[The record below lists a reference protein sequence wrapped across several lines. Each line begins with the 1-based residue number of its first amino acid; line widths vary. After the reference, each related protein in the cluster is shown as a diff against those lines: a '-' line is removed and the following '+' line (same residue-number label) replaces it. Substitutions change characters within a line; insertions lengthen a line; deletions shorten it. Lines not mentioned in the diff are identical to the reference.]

1 MIFRDGLD
9 RASRGCAARASRV
22 AAAAV
27 AAAVTAAK
35 QPPTRDRIRC
45 GNLSRMRCHSHR
57 FQRHQLPPVVCC
69 SHCEQPVAFDAGD
82 LC

>member
-35 QPPTRDRIRC
+35 QPRLGIESVAESVRMTNVVRRFPQRID
-45 GNLSRMRCHSHR
+45 
-57 FQRHQLPPVVCC
+57 QRRRR
-69 SHCEQPVAFDAGD
+69 SQP
-82 LC
+82 

>member
-45 GNLSRMRCHSHR
+45 GKCENDE
-57 FQRHQLPPVVCC
+57 CC
-69 SHCEQPVAFDAGD
+69 S
-82 LC
+82 